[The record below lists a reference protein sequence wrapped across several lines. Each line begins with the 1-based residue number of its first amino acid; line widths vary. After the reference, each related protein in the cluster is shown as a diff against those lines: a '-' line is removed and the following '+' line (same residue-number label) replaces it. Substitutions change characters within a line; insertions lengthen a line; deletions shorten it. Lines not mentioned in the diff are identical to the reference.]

1 MPVTAPGARLCR
13 RPAAAA
19 TSDRNGWPTRTTLS
33 PSTRCGWC
41 SAHSRAPADLN
52 LAPELRLP
60 LLRLAAVLLH
70 STHTMKTLLPITAL
84 ALSLFLPAGLAHAGD
99 AKEELKELVTSIQT
113 KLKAGK
119 NTEQDLAENFAQFDK
134 LLAAHKGEKTDDVAQ
149 ILLMKAMLYIQVLD
163 DEAKGLPLL
172 TQLKKDFPDTKPAL
186 AVDKIL
192 ESFEKQRASKE
203 VQRKLAVGAKF
214 PDFDEK
220 DLAGKPLS
228 IARFKGKVVL
238 VDFWATWCGP
248 CIGELPN
255 VLKAYE
261 KYHGKGFEIV
271 GISLD
276 SDRAKLDKFIA
287 DRKMT
292 WPQYFDGQGW
302 QTKLAGTY
310 GVNSIPA
317 TYLLDGEGK
326 IIAKNLR
333 GEALEEAVA
342 KALKK

>member
-1 MPVTAPGARLCR
+1 MLSCPHNFRLIMK
-13 RPAAAA
+13 
-19 TSDRNGWPTRTTLS
+19 SM
-33 PSTRCGWC
+33 
-41 SAHSRAPADLN
+41 
-52 LAPELRLP
+52 LRSLTIS
-60 LLRLAAVLLH
+60 LLLL
-70 STHTMKTLLPITAL
+70 I
-84 ALSLFLPAGLAHAGD
+84 ALSTAQAGD
-99 AKEELKELVTSIQT
+99 AKAELKEVVTKIQA

-119 NTEQDLAENFAQFDK
+119 NTEKDLAEHFPEFDK
-134 LLAAHKGEKTDDVAQ
+134 ILAAHKDEKTDDVAQ
-149 ILLMKAMLYIQVLD
+149 VLLMKAMLYMQVLD
-163 DEAKGLPLL
+163 DEAKGRPLL
-172 TQLKKDFPDTKPAL
+172 AQLKKDFPGTKPAEI
-186 AVDKIL
+186 VDSIL
-192 ESFEKQRASKE
+192 ENAEKQKASKE
-203 VQRKLAVGAKF
+203 IQRKLVVGSKF

-255 VLKAYE
+255 VLAAYD
-261 KYHGKGFEIV
+261 KHHAKGFEIV

-292 WPQYFDGQGW
+292 WPQYFDGKGW
-302 QTKLAGTY
+302 QTKLAGVY

>member
-1 MPVTAPGARLCR
+1 MAREQT
-13 RPAAAA
+13 P
-19 TSDRNGWPTRTTLS
+19 
-33 PSTRCGWC
+33 
-41 SAHSRAPADLN
+41 HMKFI
-52 LAPELRLP
+52 P
-60 LLRLAAVLLH
+60 L
-70 STHTMKTLLPITAL
+70 L
-84 ALSLFLPAGLAHAGD
+84 ALSFSLLIPASLAQAGD
-99 AKEELKELVTSIQT
+99 AKADLQELVGKIQA
-113 KLKAGK
+113 KLKDGK
-119 NTEQDLAENFAQFDK
+119 NTAKDLAENFTEFDK
-134 LLAAHKGEKTDDVAQ
+134 IIAAHKDEKTDDVAQ
-149 ILLMKAMLYIQVLD
+149 IHLMKAMLYLQVLD

-172 TQLKKDFPDTKPAL
+172 TQLKKDFPGTKPAD
-186 AVDKIL
+186 AVDQIL
-192 ESFEKQRASKE
+192 AGMEKQKASKE

-228 IARFKGKVVL
+228 IERFKGKVVL

-255 VLKAYE
+255 VLKTYE
-261 KYHGKGFEIV
+261 KHHGKGFEII

-276 SDRAKLDKFIA
+276 SDRAKLDSFIA
-287 DRKMT
+287 DKKMT
-292 WPQYFDGQGW
+292 WPQYFDGKGW
-302 QTKLAGTY
+302 QTKLAGVY

-326 IIAKNLR
+326 IIAKGLR

>member
-1 MPVTAPGARLCR
+1 
-13 RPAAAA
+13 
-19 TSDRNGWPTRTTLS
+19 
-33 PSTRCGWC
+33 
-41 SAHSRAPADLN
+41 
-52 LAPELRLP
+52 
-60 LLRLAAVLLH
+60 
-70 STHTMKTLLPITAL
+70 MKTLLRPLAV
-84 ALSLFLPAGLAHAGD
+84 ALSLLVSISLARAGD
-99 AKEELKELVTSIQT
+99 AKEELKEVVTKVQT
-113 KLKAGK
+113 KLKAGR
-119 NTEQDLAENFAQFDK
+119 NTAADLHEHFAEFDK
-134 LLAAHKGEKTDDVAQ
+134 ILAAHKDEKTDDVAQ
-149 ILLMKAMLYIQVLD
+149 VLLMKAMLYIQVLD

-172 TQLKKDFPDTKPAL
+172 TQLKKDFPDTKPAQV
-186 AVDKIL
+186 VDNIL
-192 ESFEKQRASKE
+192 SNMEKQKASKDI
-203 VQRKLAVGAKF
+203 QRKLTVGAKF
-214 PDFDEK
+214 PDFDEE
-220 DLAGKPLS
+220 DLDGKPLS

-255 VLKAYE
+255 VLAAYE
-261 KYHGKGFEIV
+261 KHHAKGFEIV

-292 WPQYFDGQGW
+292 WPQYFDGKGW
-302 QTKLAGTY
+302 QTKLAGVY

>member
-1 MPVTAPGARLCR
+1 
-13 RPAAAA
+13 
-19 TSDRNGWPTRTTLS
+19 
-33 PSTRCGWC
+33 
-41 SAHSRAPADLN
+41 
-52 LAPELRLP
+52 
-60 LLRLAAVLLH
+60 
-70 STHTMKTLLPITAL
+70 MKTLIRSLAL
-84 ALSLFLPAGLAHAGD
+84 ALSLSLFVGSATAGD
-99 AKEELKELVTSIQT
+99 VKEELKEVVTKIQA

-119 NTEQDLAENFAQFDK
+119 KTENDLAEHFPEFDK
-134 LLAAHKGEKTDDVAQ
+134 ILAAHKGEKTDDVAQ
-149 ILLMKAMLYIQVLD
+149 VLMMKAMLYIQVLD

-172 TQLKKDFPDTKPAL
+172 TQLKNDFPDTKPAQ
-186 AVDKIL
+186 AVDSIL
-192 ESFEKQRASKE
+192 GNIQKQKASKE
-203 VQRKLAVGAKF
+203 IQRKLAVGSKF
-214 PDFDEK
+214 PDFEEK
-220 DLAGKPLS
+220 DLDGKSLS

-255 VLKAYE
+255 VLAAYE
-261 KYHGKGFEIV
+261 KHHAKGFEII

-276 SDRAKLDKFIA
+276 SDRAKLDKFIS

-292 WPQYFDGQGW
+292 WPQYYDGKGW
-302 QTKLAGTY
+302 QTKLAGVY

-342 KALKK
+342 KALKQ

>member
-1 MPVTAPGARLCR
+1 MKNT
-13 RPAAAA
+13 
-19 TSDRNGWPTRTTLS
+19 
-33 PSTRCGWC
+33 
-41 SAHSRAPADLN
+41 
-52 LAPELRLP
+52 LRL
-60 LLRLAAVLLH
+60 LIV
-70 STHTMKTLLPITAL
+70 
-84 ALSLFLPAGLAHAGD
+84 ALSLLLPASFAQAGD
-99 AKEELKELVTSIQT
+99 AKEELKELVGKIQA
-113 KLKAGK
+113 KIKAGK
-119 NTEQDLAENFAQFDK
+119 NTEKDLAENFTEFDK

-163 DEAKGLPLL
+163 DEARGLPLL
-172 TQLKKDFPDTKPAL
+172 TQVKKDFPDTKPAA
-186 AVDKIL
+186 AVDRIL
-192 ESFEKQRASKE
+192 ESVEKQRASKE

-220 DLAGKPLS
+220 DLSGKPLS
-228 IARFKGKVVL
+228 IARFKGKIVL

-261 KYHGKGFEIV
+261 KHHAKGFEII

-276 SDRAKLDKFIA
+276 SDRAKLDSFIA

-292 WPQYFDGQGW
+292 WPQYFDGKGW
-302 QTKLAGTY
+302 QSKLAGAY

-326 IIAKNLR
+326 IIAKDLR
-333 GEALEEAVA
+333 GVALEEAVA
-342 KALKK
+342 KALAK

>member
-1 MPVTAPGARLCR
+1 
-13 RPAAAA
+13 
-19 TSDRNGWPTRTTLS
+19 
-33 PSTRCGWC
+33 
-41 SAHSRAPADLN
+41 
-52 LAPELRLP
+52 
-60 LLRLAAVLLH
+60 
-70 STHTMKTLLPITAL
+70 MKTTIQVLALVLSLLLPACF
-84 ALSLFLPAGLAHAGD
+84 AQAGD
-99 AKEELKELVTSIQT
+99 AKAELQELVGKIQA
-113 KLKAGK
+113 KMKAGK
-119 NTEQDLAENFAQFDK
+119 NTEKDLAEHFSEFDK
-134 LLAAHKGEKTDDVAQ
+134 ILAAHKGEKTDDVAQ
-149 ILLMKAMLYIQVLD
+149 VLLMKAMLYIQVLD
-163 DEAKGLPLL
+163 DEKQGLPLL
-172 TQLKKDFPDTKPAL
+172 TQLKKDFPGTNPAA
-186 AVDKIL
+186 AVDRIM
-192 ESFEKQRASKE
+192 EGFEKQKASKE
-203 VQRKLAVGAKF
+203 IQRKLAVGSKF
-214 PDFDEK
+214 PDFEEK
-220 DLAGKPLS
+220 DLAGQPLS

-248 CIGELPN
+248 CIAELPN

-261 KYHGKGFEIV
+261 THHGKGFEIV

-276 SDRAKLDKFIA
+276 SDKDKLTKFIA

-292 WPQYFDGQGW
+292 WPQYFDGKGW

>member
-1 MPVTAPGARLCR
+1 
-13 RPAAAA
+13 
-19 TSDRNGWPTRTTLS
+19 
-33 PSTRCGWC
+33 
-41 SAHSRAPADLN
+41 
-52 LAPELRLP
+52 
-60 LLRLAAVLLH
+60 
-70 STHTMKTLLPITAL
+70 MKTLLPITAL

-119 NTEQDLAENFAQFDK
+119 NTEKDLAENFAQFDK

-163 DEAKGLPLL
+163 DEAKGVPLL
-172 TQLKKDFPDTKPAL
+172 TQLKKDFPDTKPAT
-186 AVDKIL
+186 AVDRIL
-192 ESFEKQRASKE
+192 EGMEKQKASKE
-203 VQRKLAVGAKF
+203 IQRKLAVGAKF

-248 CIGELPN
+248 CIAELPS
-255 VLKAYE
+255 VQAAYA
-261 KYHGKGFEIV
+261 KHRAKGFEII

-276 SDRAKLDKFIA
+276 SDRAKLDSFIA
-287 DRKMT
+287 DKKMT
-292 WPQYFDGQGW
+292 WPQYFDGKGW
-302 QTKLAGTY
+302 QSKLAGTY

>member
-1 MPVTAPGARLCR
+1 
-13 RPAAAA
+13 
-19 TSDRNGWPTRTTLS
+19 
-33 PSTRCGWC
+33 
-41 SAHSRAPADLN
+41 
-52 LAPELRLP
+52 
-60 LLRLAAVLLH
+60 
-70 STHTMKTLLPITAL
+70 MKTLLPIAAL
-84 ALSLFLPAGLAHAGD
+84 VASLFLPACLVQAGD
-99 AKEELKELVTSIQT
+99 AKEELKELVGQIQT

-119 NTEQDLAENFAQFDK
+119 NSPKDLAENFAQFDK
-134 LLAAHKGEKTDDVAQ
+134 LIAAHKGEKTDDVAQ
-149 ILLMKAMLYIQVLD
+149 MVMMKAMLYIQVLD
-163 DEAKGLPLL
+163 DEKQGLPIL
-172 TQLKKDFPDTKPAL
+172 TQLKKDFPGTRPAM
-186 AVDKIL
+186 AVDRIL
-192 ESFEKQRASKE
+192 EGLEKQRASKDI
-203 VQRKLAVGAKF
+203 QRKLAVGSKF
-214 PDFDEK
+214 PDFEEQDVT
-220 DLAGKPLS
+220 GKPLS

-255 VLKAYE
+255 VLSAYE

-276 SDRAKLDKFIA
+276 SDRAKLEKFTT

-292 WPQYFDGQGW
+292 WPQYFDGKGW
-302 QTKLAGTY
+302 QNKLAGIY

-326 IIAKNLR
+326 IIGKNLR

>member
-1 MPVTAPGARLCR
+1 MLFRSLTVVQ
-13 RPAAAA
+13 
-19 TSDRNGWPTRTTLS
+19 
-33 PSTRCGWC
+33 
-41 SAHSRAPADLN
+41 
-52 LAPELRLP
+52 LRLP
-60 LLRLAAVLLH
+60 RWEAGGVMPRPNYSL
-70 STHTMKTLLPITAL
+70 MKTYVRPLAL
-84 ALSLFLPAGLAHAGD
+84 ALSLFVSVSLARAGD
-99 AKEELKELVTSIQT
+99 AKAELQEVVTKIQA

-119 NTEQDLAENFAQFDK
+119 NTEKDLAEHFPEFDK
-134 LLAAHKGEKTDDVAQ
+134 ILAAHKGEKTDDVAQ
-149 ILLMKAMLYIQVLD
+149 VLLMKAMLYLQVLD
-163 DEAKGLPLL
+163 DEAKGVPLL
-172 TQLKKDFPDTKPAL
+172 TQLKKDFPDTKPAQ
-186 AVDKIL
+186 AVDNIL
-192 ESFEKQRASKE
+192 SGMEKQKASKE
-203 VQRKLAVGAKF
+203 IQRKLTVGAKF

-220 DLAGKPLS
+220 DLEGKPLS

-255 VLKAYE
+255 VLAAYE
-261 KYHGKGFEIV
+261 KHHPKGFEIV

-292 WPQYFDGQGW
+292 WAQYYDGKGW
-302 QTKLAGTY
+302 QNKLAGVY

-342 KALKK
+342 KALGKK

>member
-1 MPVTAPGARLCR
+1 MP
-13 RPAAAA
+13 RPNY
-19 TSDRNGWPTRTTLS
+19 SL
-33 PSTRCGWC
+33 
-41 SAHSRAPADLN
+41 
-52 LAPELRLP
+52 
-60 LLRLAAVLLH
+60 
-70 STHTMKTLLPITAL
+70 MKTYVRPLAL
-84 ALSLFLPAGLAHAGD
+84 ALSLFVSVSLARAGD
-99 AKEELKELVTSIQT
+99 AKAELQEVVTKIQA

-119 NTEQDLAENFAQFDK
+119 NTEKDLAEHFPEFDK
-134 LLAAHKGEKTDDVAQ
+134 ILAAHKGEKTDDVAQ
-149 ILLMKAMLYIQVLD
+149 VLLMKAMLYLQVPD
-163 DEAKGLPLL
+163 DEAKGVPLL
-172 TQLKKDFPDTKPAL
+172 TQLKKDFPDTKPAQ
-186 AVDKIL
+186 AVDNIL
-192 ESFEKQRASKE
+192 SGMEKQKASKE
-203 VQRKLAVGAKF
+203 IQRKLTVGAKF

-220 DLAGKPLS
+220 DLEGKPLS

-255 VLKAYE
+255 VLAAYE
-261 KYHGKGFEIV
+261 KHHPKGFEIV

-292 WPQYFDGQGW
+292 WAQYYDGKGW
-302 QTKLAGTY
+302 QNKLAGVY

-342 KALKK
+342 KALGKK